1 MVGIIGVANRTG
13 GYTGNEQEEIEILCR
28 AASVLYD
35 SYRRQQQEDE
45 LKQNRRLAE
54 EALRESEVKYRSLV
68 ESANA
73 VPFKLNLATGRFT
86 YIGHQIEQL
95 LGYPMSSWVD
105 FDTWSNRIHPED
117 RQQAIA
123 YCTDATSRGKDH
135 EFEYRAIA
143 ADGRHVW
150 IRDVVSVIM
159 GDDGPKEV
167 IGFMFDITERK
178 RAEEQARQLQAD
190 LAHMSR
196 LSTLGEMAT
205 GLAHELGQPLT
216 VIANYANG
224 SIRRLHSGNLS
235 QDELK
240 DMLERISA
248 QARRGGSIIRGL
260 ESLVRKGEA
269 KRVSIDINESILEI
283 VDLTEVDAK
292 RHKATTHLE
301 LKANLPAVLADPTQ
315 VQQVILNLVQNAC
328 EACEQVPVSQRV
340 VTVHTAW
347 AGEDELEITVSD
359 SGPGVA
365 SELSDRLFEPFFT
378 TKQKGMGMGLA
389 ISRSIVEAHH
399 GKLWS
404 TSNPE
409 SGASFHFTLPI
420 AKEGK
425 SHEK

>member
-1 MVGIIGVANRTG
+1 M
-13 GYTGNEQEEIEILCR
+13 
-28 AASVLYD
+28 AS
-35 SYRRQQQEDE
+35 
-45 LKQNRRLAE
+45 
-54 EALRESEVKYRSLV
+54 
-68 ESANA
+68 
-73 VPFKLNLATGRFT
+73 
-86 YIGHQIEQL
+86 
-95 LGYPMSSWVD
+95 
-105 FDTWSNRIHPED
+105 
-117 RQQAIA
+117 
-123 YCTDATSRGKDH
+123 
-135 EFEYRAIA
+135 
-143 ADGRHVW
+143 
-150 IRDVVSVIM
+150 
-159 GDDGPKEV
+159 
-167 IGFMFDITERK
+167 
-178 RAEEQARQLQAD
+178 
-190 LAHMSR
+190 
-196 LSTLGEMAT
+196 

-224 SIRRLHSGNLS
+224 CIRRLHSENLS
-235 QDELK
+235 RDELK

-269 KRVSIDINESILEI
+269 KRVPIDINESILEI

-301 LKANLPAVLADPTQ
+301 LKPNLPSVLADPTQ

-378 TKQKGMGMGLA
+378 TKTKGMGMGLA

-420 AKEGK
+420 AKEDK
-425 SHEK
+425 SHE